1 VDVSERD
8 EHQDRWSD
16 EIAAYALGALDERE
30 AALLEHHLDGCERCR
45 EELRWLQ
52 PAVDTIPAS
61 VEQLTPPP
69 ALRERLL
76 ETVRAEAAA
85 EAGAADRPAKRRF
98 RLPFLGSVGLRP
110 ALVAGAVLLLAA
122 GIAGYELRN
131 TTEEGGGAPTRTYT
145 AKVPGTPVRGTLEVE
160 GDKGYLHIENMPPN
174 KPDQVYQAWL
184 QEPPGPVGKS
194 EVHPSSVFVVSQG
207 GTGEVMLPHGL
218 DGAAEVMITRE
229 PKGGSKLPSE
239 SPMMTVELG

>member
-1 VDVSERD
+1 MSERD
-8 EHQDRWSD
+8 EHRERWAD
-16 EIAAYALGALDERE
+16 EIAAYSLGALDERE

-45 EELRWLQ
+45 EQLRWLQ

-61 VEQLTPPP
+61 VEQIAPPP
-69 ALRERLL
+69 ELRERLL
-76 ETVRAEAAA
+76 ATVRAEAAA
-85 EAGAADRPAKRRF
+85 EGEERTETPARRRF
-98 RLPFLGSVGLRP
+98 RLPLFGAVGLRP
-110 ALVAGAVLLLAA
+110 ALAAGAVLLLAA

-131 TTEEGGGAPTRTYT
+131 TTEEGGGSPTRTYT

-174 KPDQVYQAWL
+174 RPDQVYQAWL

-218 DGAAEVMITRE
+218 EDAAEVMITRE